1 VTPDGLETM
10 FATNQLAP
18 FLLTNLLRDRLVAN
32 APSRVLV
39 LTAPSTVKLNFE
51 DLMGERRFRSLT
63 AFGASKAA
71 DLLFT
76 FELAHRWDGSGV
88 TVNAVHPGLARTH
101 LMREAPAPLRWATRL
116 VSVPPE
122 KVAAAI
128 VPLALSPDYAGR
140 TGRFFTKGRE
150 IDAPPY
156 TRDRDIARRL
166 WDASATLTKLSD
178 GASAAS

>member
-1 VTPDGLETM
+1 
-10 FATNQLAP
+10 
-18 FLLTNLLRDRLVAN
+18 
-32 APSRVLV
+32 
-39 LTAPSTVKLNFE
+39 
-51 DLMGERRFRSLT
+51 
-63 AFGASKAA
+63 
-71 DLLFT
+71 
-76 FELAHRWDGSGV
+76 
-88 TVNAVHPGLARTH
+88 
-101 LMREAPAPLRWATRL
+101 MREAPAPLRWATRL